1 MVIEWFTIEL
11 TKLQPIRVTANSILF
26 VHMGEHCIEASTAGS
41 RDHKLSFVY
50 AQVGHSLL
58 NVLTFLPVEPIIR
71 IAANLRDLTATVA
84 TVCNRGIEFHFL
96 SVTHNIII
104 VRGRDTLGQNLKQNL
119 KKLDFIGHGFTVF
132 PSSYPLAR
140 PILSALQAEAK
151 HRLESGRFQKV
162 AKLSKIKS
170 QADRLRLAVIK
181 SPPDSLNSF
190 IIIYYRRL
198 SRVIMNKN

>member
-1 MVIEWFTIEL
+1 
-11 TKLQPIRVTANSILF
+11 
-26 VHMGEHCIEASTAGS
+26 MGEHCIEASTAGS

-104 VRGRDTLGQNLKQNL
+104 VQGRDTLGQNLKQNL

-190 IIIYYRRL
+190 IIRYYRRL